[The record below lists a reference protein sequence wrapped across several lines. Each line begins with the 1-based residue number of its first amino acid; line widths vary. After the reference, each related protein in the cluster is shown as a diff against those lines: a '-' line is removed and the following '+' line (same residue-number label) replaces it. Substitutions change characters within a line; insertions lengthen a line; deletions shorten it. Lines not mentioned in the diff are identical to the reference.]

1 MKRFVIAG
9 MMAAAAIA
17 GCATAAA
24 PLKPAEARIP
34 FVNHGG
40 IYDWEAAGRDTLYIQ
55 DVHRKWYRASLMGTC
70 LDLDFARAIGFE
82 SGATDTLDR
91 FSSIV
96 VRGQRCP
103 ITSLI
108 ASGPPP
114 RKEHKH

>member
-1 MKRFVIAG
+1 MSKFVIAC
-9 MMAAAAIA
+9 AAAAVAIA
-17 GCATAAA
+17 GSATAA
-24 PLKPAEARIP
+24 PIKPAEARIP

-40 IYDWEAAGRDTLYIQ
+40 IYNWEAIDRQTLYIQ
-55 DVHRKWYRASLMGTC
+55 DAHRKWYRASLMNDC
-70 LDLDFARAIGFE
+70 LELNFANVIGFE
-82 SGATDTLDR
+82 AGGTDTLDR

-114 RKEHKH
+114 KKAHKP